1 MKKLITAVFTLF
13 IFNSLIAQTNETEDY
28 VEFDDRKNIVHGIYL
43 GVTPQYGRISGES
56 AGFLNIKFAYV
67 ANRKVEIGFSGTVFG
82 SIQPNNTN
90 VYRGSEVLL
99 AGGYAGLHLE
109 PILYGNRSVS
119 ISFPLMIGG
128 GLATILEKKENGDFD
143 ESPIETDSSDDDS
156 FFIAEPGVNV
166 LYNVSRFLQIEAGFR
181 YRISESF
188 RLPFYGKENISGF
201 SVGIG
206 LKIGI
211 FNMGRKKKIKDKF

>member
-13 IFNSLIAQTNETEDY
+13 IFNSLIAQTNETDEY

-43 GVTPQYGRISGES
+43 GVTPQYGRISGEN

-90 VYRGSEVLL
+90 IYRGNEVLL
-99 AGGYAGLHLE
+99 AGGYGGLHLE

-128 GLATILEKKENGDFD
+128 GLATILEKKEDGEFD
-143 ESPIETDSSDDDS
+143 ESPLENDTGDDDS
-156 FFIAEPGVNV
+156 FFIAEPGVNI

-188 RLPFYGKENISGF
+188 RLPYYGKENIKGF